1 MGMRDSQNASC
12 DPSKYKAGQQT
23 VLYTLP
29 DELLVQCIEP
39 KDNADYRSRRLTSR
53 RICAN
58 LPGCPPYPT
67 AEGLPEVVSA
77 ATKREEVVGSH
88 YKSSQSS

>member
-1 MGMRDSQNASC
+1 MDDTDSHTASR
-12 DPSKYKAGQQT
+12 DPSQFNAGQQT
-23 VLYTLP
+23 GLYTLP
-29 DELLVQCIEP
+29 NELLVKCIEP
-39 KDNADYRSRRLTSR
+39 DNNANYRSRRLTSR

-67 AEGLPEVVSA
+67 AEGLSEVVSA

-88 YKSSQSS
+88 YESSQSS